1 MEYKLTYNKYK
12 EALMSDKFCG
22 LKCNKCGGYTVP
34 PKKVCMECAS
44 EDMDIVELSAR
55 GEIKTYTV
63 IRVPPEGFDA
73 PYIVGM
79 VELDEGPWVMG
90 NIVDL
95 DPDKATM
102 DLIGKR
108 VSIGHKVVKG
118 DKFSAGD
125 GVALAFKLEG

>member
-1 MEYKLTYNKYK
+1 
-12 EALMSDKFCG
+12 
-22 LKCNKCGGYTVP
+22 
-34 PKKVCMECAS
+34 
-44 EDMDIVELSAR
+44 
-55 GEIKTYTV
+55 
-63 IRVPPEGFDA
+63 
-73 PYIVGM
+73 
-79 VELDEGPWVMG
+79 MG